1 MEIIKRSK
9 KSDPEHSKEDS
20 GGSRRVKY
28 NKGSRGDKNPRAERR
43 SSNIDKTLVR

>member
-20 GGSRRVKY
+20 GGGRRVKY
-28 NKGSRGDKNPRAERR
+28 NEGSRGDKNFRAECRG
-43 SSNIDKTLVR
+43 SNSDKTLGR